1 VIAGPLLLVL
11 LAADPKAPPAEAPPI
26 FLATSVRVHLRASEE
41 LDPDYLRALAR
52 KNVTLWLST
61 RTNTL
66 RASTLET
73 INKFGEVWI
82 ALRAPVRESD
92 ARQLSK
98 VPKAG
103 LWIDAKD
110 LDGARRVLGPRR
122 LAINLQGALDVALF
136 EKLQRLRPA
145 ETFWRAPAE
154 VDLLSWGL
162 FRQLP
167 GRKVLARSGAE
178 SSPPACPADP
188 GDGEPTLQAP
198 VDSVVKG
205 ALPSFPCGRGPRIEV
220 PLDVDRALLQSLL
233 VREPS
238 TELVIDIGEDPR
250 LVSKA
255 RRLLDDLGLK

>member
-1 VIAGPLLLVL
+1 MLLLL
-11 LAADPKAPPAEAPPI
+11 LLLLGAEPVAEGVPPI
-26 FLATSVRVHLRASEE
+26 FLAASVRVHLHASEE
-41 LDPDYLRALAR
+41 LDPDHLRALAR
-52 KNVTLWLST
+52 NNVVLWLST

-73 INKFGEVWI
+73 INKFSEAWI

-92 ARQLSK
+92 ALQLNK
-98 VPKAG
+98 VPRAG
-103 LWIDAKD
+103 LWIDVQD

-122 LAINLQGALDVALF
+122 LTINLQGALDAALF
-136 EKLQRLRPA
+136 EKLQKLRPA
-145 ETFWRAPAE
+145 QTIWRAPPE

-167 GRKVLARSGAE
+167 GRKVLSRTTSRWWPVE
-178 SSPPACPADP
+178 CPEDP
-188 GDGEPTLQAP
+188 GDSEPTVQTQVEAVRNNP
-198 VDSVVKG
+198 RKV
-205 ALPSFPCGRGPRIEV
+205 FPCGKGPRIEI
-220 PLDVDRALLQSLL
+220 PLDVERSVLQFLL

-238 TELVIDIGEDPR
+238 TELVIDIGDDPR

>member
-1 VIAGPLLLVL
+1 MIAGLLLSV
-11 LAADPKAPPAEAPPI
+11 LAADPRPVPPPEPSPI
-26 FLATSVRVHLRASEE
+26 FLATSIRVHLRASEE

-73 INKFGEVWI
+73 INKFSDVWI
-82 ALRAPVRESD
+82 ALRAPVREAD
-92 ARQLSK
+92 AQQLNK
-98 VPKAG
+98 VPRAG
-103 LWIDAKD
+103 VWIDVRD

-122 LAINLQGALDVALF
+122 LAINLHGALDVALF
-136 EKLQRLRPA
+136 AKLQKLRPA
-145 ETFWRAPAE
+145 ETIWRAPPE

-167 GRKVLARSGAE
+167 GRKVLVRSSLEAWPTE
-178 SSPPACPADP
+178 CPADP
-188 GDGEPTLQAP
+188 RDGEPTLEAK
-198 VDSVVKG
+198 VDG
-205 ALPSFPCGRGPRIEV
+205 ADKVTRPGFPCGRGPRIEV
-220 PLDVDRALLQSLL
+220 PLEVDRPLLQTLL

-238 TELVIDIGEDPR
+238 TELVIDIGDDPR